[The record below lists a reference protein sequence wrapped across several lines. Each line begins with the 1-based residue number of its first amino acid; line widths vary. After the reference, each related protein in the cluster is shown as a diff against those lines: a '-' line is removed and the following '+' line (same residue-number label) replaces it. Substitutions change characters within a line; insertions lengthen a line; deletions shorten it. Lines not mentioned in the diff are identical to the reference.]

1 MKRKLVIHFSSAV
14 VCILAAGSAFAQPDA
29 EFAKAT
35 QDYSAGRFQD
45 AINGYET
52 LVKSGQW
59 SANLFYDL
67 GNAYFRTGD
76 LGKAILSYERAL
88 ALERHHAEADANLR
102 IARDQ
107 ARALELPASP
117 VERSLRFASANEFA
131 VAATIAFWTAAF
143 SIVALLFGRRR
154 ATSTIALSILSLS
167 IFAAAV
173 FSVYVLE
180 NGAKGKALAIVI
192 GDEVEAR
199 LATAD
204 NANTVLTLPPGSEI
218 KILSTRGDWIY
229 AALPNDLRGWIQ
241 TKNAEQ
247 VRL

>member
-1 MKRKLVIHFSSAV
+1 VKQKLIVHFSCAI
-14 VCILAAGSAFAQPDA
+14 VCILAAGSVLAQPAD

-35 QDYSAGRFQD
+35 QDYSAGRFPD
-45 AINGYET
+45 AINGYEA

-107 ARALELPASP
+107 ARALVLAAGP
-117 VERSLRFASANEFA
+117 VERSLRFASVNEFA
-131 VAATIAFWTAAF
+131 IAAAIAFWTAAF
-143 SIVALLFGRRR
+143 AIVALVFTRRR
-154 ATSTIALSILSLS
+154 APGTIALSILSVS
-167 IFAAAV
+167 IFAAGV
-173 FSVYVLE
+173 FSAYLLE
-180 NGAKGKALAIVI
+180 NGPKGKALAIVI
-192 GDEVEAR
+192 GQEVEAR

-204 NANTVLTLPPGSEI
+204 NASSVLALPPGSEI
-218 KILSTRGDWIY
+218 QILSTRGDWIY
-229 AALPNDLRGWIQ
+229 AGLPNNLRGWIPA
-241 TKNAEQ
+241 KNAEAVQ
-247 VRL
+247 L